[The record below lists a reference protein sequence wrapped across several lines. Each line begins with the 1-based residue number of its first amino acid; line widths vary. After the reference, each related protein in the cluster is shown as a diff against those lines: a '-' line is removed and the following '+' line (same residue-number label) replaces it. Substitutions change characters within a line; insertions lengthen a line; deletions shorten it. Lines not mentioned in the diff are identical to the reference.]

1 MSSSKFFIR
10 HEALHASKFNDFQL
24 IRSAASELFSDSI
37 IPIRKR
43 EFNFVEREHVRIF
56 LALDTE
62 RKRLNGS
69 LCEAECQLT
78 QVMVVWL
85 DLSMKSER
93 EFDHVLL

>member
-24 IRSAASELFSDSI
+24 IRSAALELLSDSI

-69 LCEAECQLT
+69 LCEAEYQLT